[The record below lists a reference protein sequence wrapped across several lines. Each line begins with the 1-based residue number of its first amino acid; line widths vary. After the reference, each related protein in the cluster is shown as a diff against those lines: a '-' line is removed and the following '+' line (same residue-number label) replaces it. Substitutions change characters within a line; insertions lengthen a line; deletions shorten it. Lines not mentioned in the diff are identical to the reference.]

1 MLSPLLSNI
10 VLNELDWWVTSQW
23 EGMKTRKEFTK
34 YICPNGTVSDN
45 GRIKSLRKFS
55 NLKECYI
62 VRYADD
68 FKVFCR
74 NYEDARCMFIAIR
87 KWLKDRLDL
96 SISEEKS
103 KIVNLRKN
111 YSEFLGFR
119 LKVRKKGKKR
129 VVTSHIS
136 QKAKE
141 RIKVEVKELVKDL
154 QNPKDMEESYR
165 KVCRYN
171 AYILGVHNYYRYA
184 TNIQEDLDPIAF
196 NIRKN
201 LEIRLRTRLTKS
213 TRRMVPRYIAVRYGD
228 SKQLRFVD
236 GLPVAPLGY
245 VQHKSPMYK
254 PKAVNNYTKEGRALI
269 HRNIRTVSADKI
281 EYLMQHPIPG
291 ATIEMNDNRLS
302 LYVAQQG
309 KCFVSGVELD
319 VKNCVLHR
327 KRNLPAGMRDK
338 YQNLVLVIPQVKNL
352 ISLEG
357 AEPEIYRKAVE
368 KLKLDKKALEKL
380 NRLRRFRNRE
390 QIAMSVIC

>member
-1 MLSPLLSNI
+1 
-10 VLNELDWWVTSQW
+10 
-23 EGMKTRKEFTK
+23 MKTRKEFAK
-34 YICPNGTVSDN
+34 YICPNGTVTDN
-45 GRIKSLRKFS
+45 GRIASLRKFS

-74 NYEDARCMFIAIR
+74 SYEDARRMFIAIR

-111 YSEFLGFR
+111 YSEFLGFW

-165 KVCRYN
+165 KICRYN

-213 TRRMVPRYIAVRYGD
+213 TKRMVPRYIAVRYGD

-254 PKAVNNYTKEGRALI
+254 PKAVNSYTKEGRALI
-269 HRNIRTVSADKI
+269 HRKIQTVSADKI

-309 KCFVSGVELD
+309 KCFVSGVELN

-327 KRNLPAGMRDK
+327 KKNLPAGMSDK
-338 YQNLVLVIPQVKNL
+338 YQNLVLVTPQVENL

-357 AEPEIYRKAVE
+357 AEPETYRKAVE
-368 KLKLDKKALEKL
+368 KLKLDNKAVEKL
-380 NRLRRFRNRE
+380 NRLRRI
-390 QIAMSVIC
+390 QKS

>member
-1 MLSPLLSNI
+1 
-10 VLNELDWWVTSQW
+10 
-23 EGMKTRKEFTK
+23 MKTRKEFTK

-74 NYEDARCMFIAIR
+74 NYEDARCLFIAIR

-309 KCFVSGVELD
+309 KCFVSGVQLN

-327 KRNLPAGMRDK
+327 KKNLPAGMRDK
-338 YQNLVLVIPQVKNL
+338 YQNLVLVTPQVKNL

-357 AEPEIYRKAVE
+357 AEPEIYRKAME